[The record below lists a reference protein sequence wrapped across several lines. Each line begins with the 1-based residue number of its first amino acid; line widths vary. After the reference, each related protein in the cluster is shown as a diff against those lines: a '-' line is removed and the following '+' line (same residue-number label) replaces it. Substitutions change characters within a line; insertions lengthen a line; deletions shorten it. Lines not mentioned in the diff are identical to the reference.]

1 MKLSV
6 ALATYNEEGNLPR
19 CLESVKS
26 FADEIVVVD
35 GSSEDKTRQIAR
47 RYGARVIKTVNRP
60 MFHTNKQMAIDAAS
74 SDWILQLDADEQVDE
89 ELAKEIVSVI
99 KKGSPFSAF
108 AIKRK
113 NFFLGTWLHKG
124 GQYPDPV
131 IRLFRKGKAYLPQR
145 SVHEKMEVKGRV
157 EQLNGHLRHFTAPTF
172 SRYLTN
178 ANRYTSLTAEELN
191 RKKLALNS
199 GNFLE
204 YFFIR
209 PLVTFVRIYI
219 RHKGFL
225 DGFPG
230 FIFALFS
237 GLHWQIAYMKYW
249 EAKYTTNHPQE
260 NARQINH

>member
-1 MKLSV
+1 MKISV
-6 ALATYNEEGNLPR
+6 VLATYNEERNLPK

-47 RYGARVIKTVNRP
+47 QYGAIVIKTMNRP
-60 MFHTNKQMAIDAAS
+60 MFHINKQMAINAATS
-74 SDWILQLDADEQVDE
+74 NWILQLDADEQVDKK
-89 ELAKEIVSVI
+89 LAKEVVAIV

-113 NFFLGTWLHKG
+113 NIFLGKWLHKG

-131 IRLFRKGKAYLPQR
+131 IRLFKRGKAYLPQR
-145 SVHEKMEVKGRV
+145 SVHEQMEVKGKV
-157 EQLNGHLRHFTAPTF
+157 GQLNGHFRHFTAPTF

-178 ANRYTSLTAEELN
+178 ANRYTSLTADELKDRN
-191 RKKLALNS
+191 VTLNI
-199 GNFLE
+199 GHFLE
-204 YFFIR
+204 YFFIK
-209 PLVTFVRIYI
+209 PLLTFVQIYI

-230 FIFALFS
+230 FVFALFS

-249 EAKYTTNHPQE
+249 EAKHSTNHPQG
-260 NARQINH
+260 NTR